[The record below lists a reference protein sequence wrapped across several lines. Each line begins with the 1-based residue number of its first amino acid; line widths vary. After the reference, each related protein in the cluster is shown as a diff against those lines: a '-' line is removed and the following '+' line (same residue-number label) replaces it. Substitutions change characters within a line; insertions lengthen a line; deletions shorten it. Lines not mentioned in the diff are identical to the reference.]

1 MTTWLV
7 RDEQAKPSNKY
18 GKHPQERSVKELID
32 FGVVVIDK
40 PSGPTSHQV
49 SAYVQQ
55 ALNIDK
61 AGHSGT
67 LDPKVT
73 GVLPVATGNA
83 TRLVEYML
91 KAGKE
96 YVGVMHVHQEIPQYE
111 LRKAQQAFIGKISQ
125 LPPKR
130 SAVARRV
137 RTREVYDFEFLEIR
151 GRDVLFRADVEA
163 GTYIRKIC
171 SDFGAHVGSGAH
183 MAELRRTRASHYTE
197 DQAIT
202 LQMLSDVLALAKEGD
217 ETAFRTMLLP
227 GEDIVKHLPAVV
239 VLDSAV
245 NSLTHGATLKVPGVA
260 KVQPGILDGDVVRVI
275 TLKDELVGMGTA
287 RMTSK
292 DMLKEKGVAVKM
304 DKIVLSQDV
313 YPKME

>member
-1 MTTWLV
+1 MTTYLV
-7 RDEQAKPSNKY
+7 RDENAKPSDKY
-18 GKHPQERSVKELID
+18 GLRPEERTIAQLRD

-55 ALNIDK
+55 ALGIDK

-73 GVLPVATGNA
+73 GVLPVATGGA

-96 YVGVMHVHQEIPQYE
+96 YVGVMHVHQEVPQYE
-111 LRKAQQAFIGKISQ
+111 LRKAAQEFVGKITQ

-130 SAVARRV
+130 SAVARRLRERSV
-137 RTREVYDFEFLEIR
+137 YAFEFIEIRTRDI
-151 GRDVLFRADVEA
+151 LFRADVQA
-163 GTYIRKIC
+163 GTYIRKLC
-171 SDFGAHVGSGAH
+171 SDFGAHLGVGAH

-197 DQAIT
+197 DQSVT
-202 LQMLSDVLALAKEGD
+202 LQTLSDAYALAQEGD
-217 ETAFRTMLLP
+217 ETAFRRIVLP
-227 GEDIVKHLPAVV
+227 GEDIVKNLKAVV

-245 NSLTHGATLKVPGVA
+245 HSLTHGATLKVPGVA
-260 KVQPGILDGDVVRVI
+260 KVMPGISDGDPVRI
-275 TLKDELVGMGTA
+275 LTLKDELVGIGTA
-287 RMTSK
+287 RMSSK
-292 DMLKEKGVAVKM
+292 DMMKVKGVAVKM
-304 DKIVLSQDV
+304 DKVILSPDV
-313 YPKME
+313 YPRME

>member
-1 MTTWLV
+1 MTTFLV
-7 RDEQAKPSNKY
+7 RDEDAKPSNKY
-18 GKHPQERSVKELID
+18 GKHPEERTIQELRD

-55 ALNIDK
+55 LLSIQK

-73 GVLPVATGNA
+73 GVLPVATGQA
-83 TRLVEYML
+83 TRLVEYLL

-96 YVGVMHVHQEIPQYE
+96 YVGVMHIHKQVPQYE
-111 LRKAQQAFIGKISQ
+111 LRKAAQEFIGKIKQ

-130 SAVARRV
+130 SAVARRM
-137 RTREVYDFEFLEIR
+137 RTREVYAFEFLEVR
-151 GRDVLFRADVEA
+151 NRDILFRADVQA
-163 GTYIRKIC
+163 GTYIRKLC
-171 SDFGAHVGSGAH
+171 SDFGQQLNVGAH

-197 DQAIT
+197 DQSVT
-202 LQMLSDVLALAKEGD
+202 LQTLSDAYALAQEGD
-217 ETAFRTMLLP
+217 ETAFRKMVFP

-245 NSLTHGATLKVPGVA
+245 HSLTHGATLKVPGVA
-260 KVQPGILDGDVVRVI
+260 KAQNTVEVGDAVRVL
-275 TLKDELVGMGTA
+275 TLKNELIGMGTA
-287 RMTSK
+287 RMDAK
-292 DMLKEKGVAVKM
+292 QMLQDKGVAVKM
-304 DKIVLSQDV
+304 DKVVLSQEV
-313 YPKME
+313 YPRME

>member
-1 MTTWLV
+1 MTTFLV
-7 RDEQAKPSNKY
+7 RDETAKPSEKY
-18 GKHPQERSVKELID
+18 GTRAEDRSIEELRD

-49 SAYVQQ
+49 AAYVQQ
-55 ALNIDK
+55 VLGINK

-73 GVLPVATGNA
+73 GVLPVATGGA
-83 TRLVEYML
+83 TRLVEYLL

-96 YVGVMHVHQEIPQYE
+96 YVGVMHVHKELPQYE
-111 LRKAQQAFIGKISQ
+111 LRKAQQAFIGKIKQ

-137 RTREVYDFEFLEIR
+137 RTREVYAFEFLEIR
-151 GRDVLFRADVEA
+151 GRDVLFRADVQA
-163 GTYIRKIC
+163 GTYIRKLC
-171 SDFGAHVGSGAH
+171 SDFGAHVGVGAH

-197 DQAIT
+197 EHAVT
-202 LQMLSDVLALAKEGD
+202 LQQLSDVWALAQEGD
-217 ETAFRTMLLP
+217 EDAFRRVVLP
-227 GEDIVKHLPAVV
+227 GEHIVSHLPALV

-260 KVQPGILDGDVVRVI
+260 KVQNSVLKGEPLRVL
-275 TLKDELVGMGTA
+275 TLKDELVGIGTA
-287 RMTSK
+287 RMSAK
-292 DMLKEKGVAVKM
+292 EMLGDKGVAVKM
-304 DKIVLSQDV
+304 DKVLLGQDV
-313 YPKME
+313 YPRME